1 MRVGL
6 VMPVRR
12 NIVTGGQL
20 YNRML
25 VDYLRQQGDQV
36 DVIAPKWHLYDAYH
50 VVEANLSRF
59 LVRRLAETPL
69 DVLLQDEA
77 DPLFWVNQRLRRR
90 VHYPIVT
97 IVHHLR
103 CTEARPAWEKTFYR
117 RVERRYLSTVDGFIL
132 NSDTTHRVV
141 ASLVGGERPAVV
153 AYPAGDRFHP
163 TLTPEEIAARA
174 HQPGPLQ
181 ILFVGNLIPRKGLH
195 TLLAALAQL
204 PKESWRLVVV
214 GSQQMDPRYVRSI
227 HEKIHQGRLENE
239 VTLSGVVSDTELAEK
254 LSQSHLLAVPSSY
267 EGFGI
272 VYVEAM
278 GFGLPAI
285 ASSAGG
291 AGEIVHHGRNGYL
304 VSPGDVGVLAKHVYE
319 FSRDRCCLERMS
331 LAAYETYSRWPTWA
345 ECARRIREFL
355 ESLAG

>member
-1 MRVGL
+1 MRIGL
-6 VMPVRR
+6 VIPVKRD
-12 NIVTGGQL
+12 IMTGGLL
-20 YNRML
+20 YDQML
-25 VDYLRQQGDQV
+25 VDYLRRQGDHV
-36 DVIAPKWHLYDAYH
+36 DVIAREWHSYDAYH
-50 VVEANLSRF
+50 AVADNLSRSLF
-59 LVRRLAETPL
+59 RRLVETPL

-77 DPLFWVNQRLRRR
+77 NPLFWLNQRLRHR

-103 CTEARPAWEKTFYR
+103 CTEARSAWKNRFYR
-117 RVERRYLSTVDGFIL
+117 WIERRYLSTLDGFIF
-132 NSDTTHRVV
+132 NSNTTRKEVEN
-141 ASLVGGERPAVV
+141 LVGQRPAIV
-153 AYPAGDRFHP
+153 AHPGGERFHP
-163 TLTPEEIAARA
+163 TLTPKEIAARA

-181 ILFVGNLIPRKGLH
+181 ILFVGNLIPRKELH
-195 TLLAALAQL
+195 TLLAVLAQL

-227 HEKIHQGRLENE
+227 HRQIRQGRLENE

-285 ASSAGG
+285 ASTAGG
-291 AGEIVHHGRNGYL
+291 AGEIVHHARNGYL
-304 VSPGDVGVLAKHVYE
+304 VSPGDVGALAKHIYE
-319 FSRDRCCLERMS
+319 LSSDRGLLERMS
-331 LAAYETYSRWPTWA
+331 LTAHESYSTRPTWA
-345 ECARRIREFL
+345 ECGRRIREFL
-355 ESLAG
+355 ESLVG